1 MPSASCSAEYRTTRD
16 SPKITLSLNYEAW
29 HREAHEDPD
38 RDFILDGI
46 VNGFKIV
53 DESCAPESVEC
64 ENYPS
69 ALTNHWKVVKQIQ
82 GELAEGRYVITAEK
96 PKVISAMGAIDKS
109 DGTVRLIHDCSRPQG
124 RAVNDYALKS
134 PKQRFQTIND
144 ALNLMTPNCYMA
156 KVDLKSAYRSI
167 ALHPSQYPFMG
178 LKWTFAGAKKPSFL
192 IEKFGAQLDSH
203 DMSISLPE
211 EKIADFET
219 LLQQFQGRTRA
230 SRGQLQKLAGKLS
243 YAAHVVIS
251 GGRIYLQ
258 RVLNLIRQLSQPHH
272 KVKLTT
278 DFMANIKWWLS
289 YLRTFNCKRIL
300 SDNRTPVHIFTD
312 ACHTGGGMVAPF
324 DRAYLDWS
332 TDIPSLQNS
341 HVNILE
347 TKTAVMAI
355 YRWAPA
361 LTNSDIIIHTDSM
374 TTKAVLNKGGTRNDY
389 IMEHLRNIFWLSKL
403 YNFTVKCIHLPGY
416 QNDVADS
423 ISRMGTKGHFL
434 HSYAIASQ
442 GRPCTYPAV
451 IDVFQYHMSPATMCH
466 LLQTHHGNL
475 PWTAQ

>member
-1 MPSASCSAEYRTTRD
+1 MPSASCSAKYRTTRD
-16 SPKITLSLNYEAW
+16 SPKITPSLNYAAW

-46 VNGFKIV
+46 LNGFKIV

-69 ALTNHWKVVKQIQ
+69 ALTNHWKVEKQIQ
-82 GELAEGRYVITAEK
+82 GEIAEGRYVITAEK
-96 PKVISAMGAIDKS
+96 PKVISAMGAIDKP

-156 KVDLKSAYRSI
+156 KVDLKSAYRSV

-192 IEKFGAQLDSH
+192 IEKFLCFGGRNSPSIFHRLTQAVRRFMANKGYCVVVLLDDFLVITNSKQECRDAYHVLISLLRELGFAIAWNKVVDPTQSLVFLGAQLDSR

-230 SRGQLQKLAGKLS
+230 SRRQLQKLAGKLS

-278 DFMANIKWWLS
+278 DFMADIIWWLS

-312 ACHTGGGMVAPF
+312 ACHTGPRGHGG
-324 DRAYLDWS
+324 
-332 TDIPSLQNS
+332 
-341 HVNILE
+341 
-347 TKTAVMAI
+347 
-355 YRWAPA
+355 A
-361 LTNSDIIIHTDSM
+361 LR
-374 TTKAVLNKGGTRNDY
+374 LGL
-389 IMEHLRNIFWLSKL
+389 LRLVDG
-403 YNFTVKCIHLPGY
+403 YPQFTE
-416 QNDVADS
+416 
-423 ISRMGTKGHFL
+423 
-434 HSYAIASQ
+434 
-442 GRPCTYPAV
+442 
-451 IDVFQYHMSPATMCH
+451 
-466 LLQTHHGNL
+466 
-475 PWTAQ
+475 